1 MKITIPNLLSLLRMG
16 LVPVFILVAI
26 NGQPGKALGVFLLA
40 GITDAL
46 DGFIARVWGQQSLL
60 GTYLD
65 PIADKLLLMTAF
77 VVLAIPGQHPGPPIP
92 LWVAVLV
99 LARDVFIV
107 IMALV
112 LHLAAGIK
120 SFPPT
125 LVSKL
130 TTLVQVLTVLLV
142 LAAGLAPSFETAS
155 LVAVHVT
162 ALLTLV
168 SGLYYGWR
176 AVHMTG
182 APGRAPSAGRRP

>member
-1 MKITIPNLLSLLRMG
+1 
-16 LVPVFILVAI
+16 
-26 NGQPGKALGVFLLA
+26 VFLLA
-40 GITDAL
+40 GFTDAL

-65 PIADKLLLMTAF
+65 PIADKLLLMTAY
-77 VVLAIPGQHPGPPIP
+77 VMLTIPGQYPGPPIP
-92 LWVAVLV
+92 LWVTVLV
-99 LARDVFIV
+99 LARDIFIV

-130 TTLVQVLTVLLV
+130 TTLIQVVTVLLV
-142 LAAGLAPSFETAS
+142 LSAGLSRAFETAS
-155 LVAVHVT
+155 LVAVHLT
-162 ALLTLV
+162 ALFTLI
-168 SGLYYGWR
+168 SGLNYGWR

-182 APGRAPSAGRRP
+182 TPGRNAGR